1 MTTTPQRT
9 FRAAALD
16 RAASPEQFDH
26 LVVITKPSDWIWAA
40 VICLLLVAAIVWGIV
55 GRIPT
60 RVSGEGILI
69 SNGDRVVDAVSAAA
83 GRLASVSV
91 TVGEHVAKGQPIARI
106 VQTDIEQKHSEAV
119 AVLGEKQREYAVL
132 APRVQSELVVKG
144 QNFAKL
150 EDALNQVIKA
160 TAQRVEF
167 LTVDVRNLE
176 DLLAKGYTT
185 RKNVSDRREEL
196 TSAQQRLD
204 DTHNQILK
212 LRADKTDLET
222 QRDRELRQAEF
233 AINEAQRQVSATE
246 ESLSQN
252 TQVISPIE
260 GRVVEVKISTGSV
273 LAVGT
278 AVVEIESEGNKL
290 EAVIY
295 LPPDQGKRIKPGMQV
310 QLEPSTVKREEFGMM
325 LGTVETVS
333 DFPMTPQG
341 MAAVLHNETLVT
353 RFSHDG
359 APYAAKVVLEQ
370 DASTATGYRW
380 AVGNGPNLRLTS
392 GTLTRAE
399 ITTRHQRP
407 LDLIIPL
414 IRHLTGIDG

>member
-1 MTTTPQRT
+1 VTATPQRT

-26 LVVITKPSDWIWAA
+26 LVVITRPSDWIWAA
-40 VICLLLVAAIVWGIV
+40 VICFLLVAAIIWGV
-55 GRIPT
+55 LGRIPT

-91 TVGEHVAKGQPIARI
+91 ALGDHVVKGQPIAQI

-132 APRVQSELVVKG
+132 AAKVQSELAVKS
-144 QNFAKL
+144 QNFAKM

-160 TAQRVEF
+160 TTQRVDF

-185 RKNVSDRREEL
+185 RKNLSDRREEL

-204 DTHNQILK
+204 DTRNQILK

-222 QRDRELRQAEF
+222 QRDRELRQSEF
-233 AINEAQRQVSATE
+233 AVNEAQRQVSATA

-260 GRVVEVKISTGSV
+260 GRVVEIKISPGSV

-290 EAVIY
+290 DAVIY
-295 LPPDQGKRIKPGMQV
+295 IPPEQGKRIKPGMQV
-310 QLEPSTVKREEFGMM
+310 HIEPSTVRREEFGMM
-325 LGTVETVS
+325 LGRVETVS
-333 DFPMTPQG
+333 EFPMTPQG
-341 MAAVLHNETLVT
+341 MTAVLHNETLVT
-353 RFSHDG
+353 KFSHDG

-370 DASTATGYRW
+370 DPSTTTGYRW
-380 AVGNGPNLRLTS
+380 AVGDGPNLHLTS
-392 GTLTRAE
+392 GTLARAE
-399 ITTRHQRP
+399 ITTRRQRP

>member
-91 TVGEHVAKGQPIARI
+91 TVGEHVVKGQPIARI

-132 APRVQSELVVKG
+132 AARVQSELVVKG

-150 EDALNQVIKA
+150 EEALNQVIKA
-160 TAQRVEF
+160 TNQRIEY
-167 LTVDVRNLE
+167 LQVDVRNLE

>member
-1 MTTTPQRT
+1 MTATPQRT

-91 TVGEHVAKGQPIARI
+91 TVGDHVVKGQPIARI

-132 APRVQSELVVKG
+132 AARVQSELAVKG

-150 EDALNQVIKA
+150 EDALEQVIKA
-160 TAQRVEF
+160 TTQRVQF
-167 LTVDVRNLE
+167 LMVDVRNLE

-185 RKNVSDRREEL
+185 RKNLSDRREEL

-204 DTHNQILK
+204 DTRNQILK

-233 AINEAQRQVSATE
+233 GLNEARRQVSATE

-278 AVVEIESEGNKL
+278 AVVEIESEGNRL

-295 LPPDQGKRIKPGMQV
+295 IPPDQGKRIKPGMQV

-325 LGTVETVS
+325 LGKVETVS

-341 MAAVLHNETLVT
+341 MTAVLHNETLVT

-370 DASTATGYRW
+370 DESTATGYRW

-407 LDLIIPL
+407 LDLVIPL

>member
-1 MTTTPQRT
+1 VTATPQRT

-40 VICLLLVAAIVWGIV
+40 VICLLLVAAIIWGIV

-91 TVGEHVAKGQPIARI
+91 AVGDHVAKGQPIARI

-132 APRVQSELVVKG
+132 AARVQSELVVKS

-150 EDALNQVIKA
+150 EDALNQVIRA
-160 TAQRVEF
+160 TTQRVQF

-176 DLLAKGYTT
+176 DLLAKGFTT

-204 DTHNQILK
+204 DTRNQILK

-222 QRDRELRQAEF
+222 QRDRELRQSQF
-233 AINEAQRQVSATE
+233 SLNEAERQVSATE

-290 EAVIY
+290 EAMIY
-295 LPPDQGKRIKPGMQV
+295 IPPDQGKRIKPGMQV

-325 LGTVETVS
+325 LGIVETVS

-341 MAAVLHNETLVT
+341 MTAVLHNETLVT

-370 DASTATGYRW
+370 DASTTTGYRW

-407 LDLIIPL
+407 LDLVIPL

>member
-1 MTTTPQRT
+1 VTATPQRT

-91 TVGEHVAKGQPIARI
+91 TVGDHVVRGQPIARI
-106 VQTDIEQKHSEAV
+106 VQTDIEQKHSEAI
-119 AVLGEKQREYAVL
+119 AVLGEKQREHAVL
-132 APRVQSELVVKG
+132 AARVQSELVVKS
-144 QNFAKL
+144 QNFTKL
-150 EDALNQVIKA
+150 EDALDQVIKA
-160 TAQRVEF
+160 TTQRVQF
-167 LTVDVRNLE
+167 LTVDVRSLE

-185 RKNVSDRREEL
+185 RKNLSDRREEL

-204 DTHNQILK
+204 DTRNQILK

-222 QRDRELRQAEF
+222 QRDRELRQSEF
-233 AINEAQRQVSATE
+233 ALNEAQRQVSATE

-278 AVVEIESEGNKL
+278 AVVEIESEGDRL

-295 LPPDQGKRIKPGMQV
+295 IPPDQGKRIKPGMQV

-370 DASTATGYRW
+370 DASTATGYSW

-407 LDLIIPL
+407 LDLVIPL

>member
-1 MTTTPQRT
+1 VTATPQRT

-40 VICLLLVAAIVWGIV
+40 VICLLLVAAIIWGIV

-91 TVGEHVAKGQPIARI
+91 TVGDHVVKGQPIARI

-132 APRVQSELVVKG
+132 AGRVQSELVIKN

-160 TAQRVEF
+160 TTQRIQF
-167 LTVDVRNLE
+167 LAVDVRNLE

-185 RKNVSDRREEL
+185 RKNLSDRREEL

-204 DTHNQILK
+204 DTRNQILK
-212 LRADKTDLET
+212 LGADKTDLET
-222 QRDRELRQAEF
+222 QRDRELRQAQF
-233 AINEAQRQVSATE
+233 SLNEAERQVSATE

-295 LPPDQGKRIKPGMQV
+295 IPPDQGKRIKPGMQV

-325 LGTVETVS
+325 IGTVETVS

-370 DASTATGYRW
+370 DASTTTGYRW

>member
-1 MTTTPQRT
+1 MTATPQRT

-40 VICLLLVAAIVWGIV
+40 VICLLLVAAIIWGIV

-60 RVSGEGILI
+60 RVSGEGILV

-91 TVGEHVAKGQPIARI
+91 GVGDHVAKGQPIARI
-106 VQTDIEQKHSEAV
+106 IQTDIEQKHSEAV

-132 APRVQSELVVKG
+132 AARVQSELVVKS

-150 EDALNQVIKA
+150 EDALNQVTKA
-160 TAQRVEF
+160 TTQRVQF
-167 LTVDVRNLE
+167 LTVDVRSLE

-185 RKNVSDRREEL
+185 RKNLSDRREEL

-204 DTHNQILK
+204 DTRNQILK

-222 QRDRELRQAEF
+222 QRDRELRQAQF
-233 AINEAQRQVSATE
+233 SLNEAERQVSATE

-295 LPPDQGKRIKPGMQV
+295 IPPDQGKRIKPGMQV

-341 MAAVLHNETLVT
+341 MTAVLHNETLVT

-370 DASTATGYRW
+370 DASTTTGYRW

>member
-1 MTTTPQRT
+1 MTATPQRT

-26 LVVITKPSDWIWAA
+26 LVVITRPSDWLWAA
-40 VICLLLVAAIVWGIV
+40 VICFLLVAVIIWSVV

-60 RVSGEGILI
+60 RVAGEGILI
-69 SNGDRVVDAVSAAA
+69 SNGDRVVDAVSAAT

-91 TVGEHVAKGQPIARI
+91 ALGDHVVKGQPIAQI
-106 VQTDIEQKHSEAV
+106 VQTDIQQKHSEAV

-132 APRVQSELVVKG
+132 AAKTRSELAVKG
-144 QNFAKL
+144 ENFAKM
-150 EDALNQVIKA
+150 EAALDQIIKA
-160 TAQRVEF
+160 TSQRVDF

-176 DLLAKGYTT
+176 GLLAKGYTT
-185 RKNVSDRREEL
+185 RKALSDRREEL

-222 QRDRELRQAEF
+222 QRDRELRQSEF
-233 AINEAQRQVSATE
+233 AVNEAQRQVSATAE
-246 ESLSQN
+246 TLSQN
-252 TQVISPIE
+252 TEVVSPIE
-260 GRVVEVKISTGSV
+260 GRVVEIKISPGSV

-278 AVVEIESEGNKL
+278 AVVEIESEGNRL

-295 LPPDQGKRIKPGMQV
+295 VPPEQGKRIKPEMQV
-310 QLEPSTVKREEFGMM
+310 HLEPSTVKREEFGMM

-353 RFSHDG
+353 KFSHDG
-359 APYAAKVVLEQ
+359 APYAVKVMLEQ
-370 DASTATGYRW
+370 DPSTVTGYRW
-380 AVGNGPNLRLTS
+380 AVGDGPNLHLTS
-392 GTLTRAE
+392 GTLARAE
-399 ITTRHQRP
+399 ITTRRQRP
-407 LDLIIPL
+407 LDLVIPL

>member
-1 MTTTPQRT
+1 VTATPQRT

-40 VICLLLVAAIVWGIV
+40 VICLLLVAAIIWGIV

-91 TVGEHVAKGQPIARI
+91 AVGDHVAKGQPIARI

-132 APRVQSELVVKG
+132 AARVQSELVVKS
-144 QNFAKL
+144 QNFTKL
-150 EDALNQVIKA
+150 EDALNQVIRA
-160 TAQRVEF
+160 TTQRVQF
-167 LTVDVRNLE
+167 LMVDVRNLE
-176 DLLAKGYTT
+176 DLLAKGFTT
-185 RKNVSDRREEL
+185 RKNLSDRREEL

-204 DTHNQILK
+204 DTRNQILK

-222 QRDRELRQAEF
+222 QRDRELRQSQF
-233 AINEAQRQVSATE
+233 SLNEAERQVSATE

-278 AVVEIESEGNKL
+278 AVVEIESEGNTL

-295 LPPDQGKRIKPGMQV
+295 IPPDQGKRIKPGMQV

-341 MAAVLHNETLVT
+341 MTAVLHNETLVT

-370 DASTATGYRW
+370 DASTTTGYRW

-407 LDLIIPL
+407 LDLVIPL

>member
-1 MTTTPQRT
+1 MTATPQRT

-40 VICLLLVAAIVWGIV
+40 VICLLLVAAIIWGIV

-91 TVGEHVAKGQPIARI
+91 AVGDHVARGQPIARI

-132 APRVQSELVVKG
+132 AARVQSELVVKSE
-144 QNFAKL
+144 NFTKL
-150 EDALNQVIKA
+150 EDALNQVIRA
-160 TAQRVEF
+160 TTQRVQF

-176 DLLAKGYTT
+176 DLLAKGFTT
-185 RKNVSDRREEL
+185 RKNLSDRREEL

-204 DTHNQILK
+204 DTRNQILK

-222 QRDRELRQAEF
+222 QRDRELRQSQF
-233 AINEAQRQVSATE
+233 SLNEAERQVSATE

-278 AVVEIESEGNKL
+278 AVVEIESEGNTL

-295 LPPDQGKRIKPGMQV
+295 IPPDQGKRIKPGMQV

-341 MAAVLHNETLVT
+341 MTAVLHNETLVT

-370 DASTATGYRW
+370 DASTTTGYRW

-407 LDLIIPL
+407 LDLVIPL